1 MQSKLNFQIILTVFI
16 QLLWSNQMTYEW
28 GPIHKWFLLMI
39 RCSYVL
45 IQTFQ
50 VGIVL
55 GFFFLCSEMKNS
67 FFKVEIHQWQ
77 ASKNFKSIS
86 MNSFKNSFKAKPKL
100 YCAVKSLTIL
110 PIFTLSLYDNCFWT
124 TPDFLFINF
133 SIRFDWTWIYLR
145 LIFFYHG
152 IF

>member
-67 FFKVEIHQWQ
+67 FFKAEIHQWQ
-77 ASKNFKSIS
+77 ASKSFKSIS
-86 MNSFKNSFKAKPKL
+86 MNFFKNSFKAKPKI
-100 YCAVKSLTIL
+100 YCAIKSLTIL
-110 PIFTLSLYDNCFWT
+110 SISTLSFVRQLFLYNSR
-124 TPDFLFINF
+124 FLV
-133 SIRFDWTWIYLR
+133 
-145 LIFFYHG
+145 H
-152 IF
+152 